1 MNPTATA
8 ARVPSSRRSRA
19 RRARRTAVPILRLLA
34 AVLILAVLLFP
45 IYWLIITSLSSPD
58 QVLSKSLVPRN
69 PSLDS
74 YLFVLD
80 QPAMWMFARNS
91 LLIAGGVAIVGVGV
105 SALGAYSLARLQFPG
120 RSWLGRFVLF
130 AYIAPP
136 VLLVVPMF
144 VVLARLGLVNTP
156 IGLMTAQLA
165 FAAPFCMWMLRGFF
179 LSLPI
184 ELEDAALVDGCT
196 RFGAFRRIVLPLA
209 APGLVAAGMYAFL
222 LSWNDYLYALVFLQ
236 SKSQMTLPVGIQLSF
251 FVENMSPS
259 IWLHLLAAS
268 VLASLPV
275 FLIFMLLQR
284 WMVSGLTAGAV
295 RG

>member
-1 MNPTATA
+1 LAPA
-8 ARVPSSRRSRA
+8 
-19 RRARRTAVPILRLLA
+19 LRLLA
-34 AVLILAVLLFP
+34 ATLVLMVLLFP
-45 IYWLIITSLSSPD
+45 IYWLVITSLSSPD

-69 PSLDS
+69 PSFDS
-74 YLFVLD
+74 YIYVLS
-80 QPAMWMFARNS
+80 QPAIWTFARNS
-91 LLIAGGVAIVGVGV
+91 VLIASGVAVAAVSV
-105 SALGAYSLARLQFPG
+105 SALAAYSLARLEFPL
-120 RSWLGRFVLF
+120 RRWLGRFVLF

-156 IGLMTAQLA
+156 VGLMLAQMA

-179 LSLPI
+179 LSLPV
-184 ELEDAALVDGCT
+184 ELEDAAMVDGCT

-236 SKSQMTLPVGIQLSF
+236 SGSQMTLPVGIQLNF
-251 FVENMSPS
+251 FVENMGPQT
-259 IWLHLLAAS
+259 WLYLLAAS
-268 VLASLPV
+268 VLASIPV
-275 FLIFMLLQR
+275 FLIFIVLQR